1 MKGKQIQF
9 KINLDAN
16 EQQKRDLVSSILT
29 EIMPEKS
36 SWPLVVTRTSTAS
49 DCRLPSRRERRKNPP
64 DAGHGSGQVCHPRPE
79 PPQIVREPA
88 LQS

>member
-29 EIMPEKS
+29 EIMPEKP
-36 SWPLVVTRTSTAS
+36 SWPLVDSYVYRVGLQAAVQARTPQK
-49 DCRLPSRRERRKNPP
+49 PS
-64 DAGHGSGQVCHPRPE
+64 
-79 PPQIVREPA
+79 
-88 LQS
+88 